1 MLRMFTEHYVRHVES
16 LDGLWDFVIAPERK
30 DTGKLPSKY
39 NRKLAVPGAWETIP
53 GLENYRGKGWL
64 RREIVTTDCPAM
76 RLAFGAVSHT
86 ATVYIDGKKIGSH
99 YDGFVPFDIIC
110 PAMTAG
116 AHELV
121 IEVDNTF
128 TKESVLH
135 QTADHWTS
143 GGITRPVEF
152 QMLDG
157 SGLYIDKIFATP
169 HQTGKTWALDV
180 RVRLTNV
187 SRRAVTQNLLVHLD
201 LDAAQKDGWQEHDFG
216 PVEVPA
222 RASAE
227 FTCTLAKLDVKP
239 WTDETPVLYYLTA
252 GLFADYGDGFVPV
265 DDKTDRIGFRE
276 VKVKGDKLL
285 VNGQPVQL
293 RGYNRHEYHGEFSH
307 ALPEAVHAGDIQRLK
322 DLGCNF
328 IRTSHYPNDMR
339 FLDMCD
345 EAGIYVWEETNS
357 TSVDLFHKNFYTQME
372 ADAISMVEWHFNRPS
387 IIIWATLNECGSKDR
402 KTRKAHKHML
412 DFLRSLDSSRPV
424 TYASNAWT
432 QDTCQEFAD
441 IVSWNW
447 YEGWYGGSPETV
459 EAEWNKLMDYTHS
472 HPGSKGKPVL
482 VSEFGAGSIPGWH
495 NPTRE
500 RWTEEF
506 QADVLD
512 ETLRVYLADPRVVG
526 VAIWQFNDV
535 RIGIEQEFGWSGRP
549 RQYNNKGTFSERR
562 VPKMCYDVVKKRML
576 EAKKNFAKQKRKK
589 K

>member
-1 MLRMFTEHYVRHVES
+1 MLRTFTEHAVREVEP

-30 DTGKLPSKY
+30 DDGKLPKTY
-39 NRKLAVPGAWETIP
+39 NRKILVPSAWETIP

-64 RREIVTTDCPAM
+64 RRTFFSGALDKTRH

-86 ATVYIDGKKIGSH
+86 ATVYLDGKKIVHH
-99 YDGFVPFDIIC
+99 YDGFVPFDVIT
-110 PAMTAG
+110 PAIEPG
-116 AHELV
+116 EHELV
-121 IEVDNTF
+121 VEVDNTF

-143 GGITRPVEF
+143 GGITRPVERQTLHSTVF
-152 QMLDG
+152 V
-157 SGLYIDKIFATP
+157 DKIFATP
-169 HQTGKTWALDV
+169 RQTGKTWALDV
-180 RVRLTNV
+180 KARLQNTVRKTQPCNV
-187 SRRAVTQNLLVHLD
+187 RIAIHELG
-201 LDAAQKDGWQEHDFG
+201 DAGELFFEDI
-216 PVEVPA
+216 EVSA
-222 RASAE
+222 GASLE
-227 FTCTLAKLDVKP
+227 LEGTLKGLKVDA
-239 WTDETPVLYYLTA
+239 WTDETPRLYEIQVFLSGLTA
-252 GLFADYGDGFVPV
+252 DGGFAF
-265 DDKTDRIGFRE
+265 DDKIDRIGFRE

-285 VNGQPVQL
+285 VNGSPVQL

-307 ALPEAVHAGDIQRLK
+307 ALPLQVHAGDIQRLK

-339 FLDMCD
+339 FLDLCD

-357 TSVDLFHKNFYTQME
+357 TSVNLFHKNFYAQME
-372 ADAISMVEWHFNRPS
+372 ADATTMVEWHFNRPS

-412 DFLRSLDSSRPV
+412 DFLRSLDRSRPV

-447 YEGWYGGSPETV
+447 YEGWYGGSPASV
-459 EAEWNKLMDYTHS
+459 EAEWNKLMDYTHK

-576 EAKKNFAKQKRKK
+576 EAKKNFKKRK
-589 K
+589 

>member
-1 MLRMFTEHYVRHVES
+1 MLRTFTEHHVRDVKS

-30 DTGKLPSKY
+30 DTGTLPKKY
-39 NRKLAVPGAWETIP
+39 NREILVPSAWETIP
-53 GLENYRGKGWL
+53 GLEHYRGKGWL
-64 RREIVTTDCPAM
+64 RREIVTAGGVPI
-76 RLAFGAVSHT
+76 RLAFGAVSHS
-86 ATVYIDGKKIGSH
+86 ATVYIDGKKVGSH
-99 YDGFVPFDIIC
+99 YDGFVPFEVIC
-110 PAMTAG
+110 PPMDFG
-116 AHELV
+116 SHELV
-121 IEVDNTF
+121 VEVDNTF

-143 GGITRPVEF
+143 GGITRPVEL
-152 QMLDG
+152 QTLDE
-157 SGLYIDKIFATP
+157 SGLYVDKLFATP
-169 HQTGKTWALDV
+169 RQTGKTWALDV

-187 SRRAVTQNLLVHLD
+187 SSKAMTRRLDVHLD
-201 LDAAQKDGWQEHDFG
+201 LDNDAWDSHDFG
-216 PVEVPA
+216 DVKVA
-222 RASAE
+222 GRSSAE
-227 FTCTLAKLDVKP
+227 FTCTLEKLSVKG
-239 WTDETPVLYYLTA
+239 WTDETPVLYWLTA
-252 GLFADYGDGFVPV
+252 GLVAGPDEDNAFPYAI

-285 VNGQPVQL
+285 VNGKPVQL

-307 ALPEAVHAGDIQRLK
+307 ALPAEVHAGDIQRLK

-345 EAGIYVWEETNS
+345 AAGIYVWEETNS
-357 TSVDLFHKNFYTQME
+357 TSVDLFHKNFYAQME
-372 ADAISMVEWHFNRPS
+372 ADATTMVEWHFNRPS

-432 QDTCQEFAD
+432 KDTCQEFAD

-447 YEGWYGGSPETV
+447 YEGWYGGSTETIQ
-459 EAEWNKLMDYTHS
+459 AEWDKLMAYTAK

-512 ETLRVYLADPRVVG
+512 ETLRVYLADPRVTG

-576 EAKKNFAKQKRKK
+576 EAKKNFKRRK
-589 K
+589 

>member
-495 NPTRE
+495 NPTHE

>member
-1 MLRMFTEHYVRHVES
+1 MLY
-16 LDGLWDFVIAPERK
+16 W
-30 DTGKLPSKY
+30 
-39 NRKLAVPGAWETIP
+39 
-53 GLENYRGKGWL
+53 
-64 RREIVTTDCPAM
+64 
-76 RLAFGAVSHT
+76 
-86 ATVYIDGKKIGSH
+86 
-99 YDGFVPFDIIC
+99 
-110 PAMTAG
+110 
-116 AHELV
+116 
-121 IEVDNTF
+121 
-128 TKESVLH
+128 
-135 QTADHWTS
+135 
-143 GGITRPVEF
+143 
-152 QMLDG
+152 
-157 SGLYIDKIFATP
+157 
-169 HQTGKTWALDV
+169 
-180 RVRLTNV
+180 
-187 SRRAVTQNLLVHLD
+187 
-201 LDAAQKDGWQEHDFG
+201 
-216 PVEVPA
+216 
-222 RASAE
+222 
-227 FTCTLAKLDVKP
+227 
-239 WTDETPVLYYLTA
+239 LTA
-252 GLFADYGDGFVPV
+252 GLIADTSADNWDPYAT

-285 VNGQPVQL
+285 VNGKPVQL

-307 ALPEAVHAGDIQRLK
+307 ALPAEVHAGDIQRLK

-345 EAGIYVWEETNS
+345 AAGIYVWEETNS
-357 TSVDLFHKNFYTQME
+357 TSVDLFHKNFYAQME
-372 ADAISMVEWHFNRPS
+372 ADATTMVEWHFNRPS

-432 QDTCQEFAD
+432 KDTCQEFAD

-447 YEGWYGGSPETV
+447 YEGWYGGSTETIQ
-459 EAEWNKLMDYTHS
+459 AEWDKLMAYTAK

-512 ETLRVYLADPRVVG
+512 ETLRVYLADPRVTG

-576 EAKKNFAKQKRKK
+576 EAKKNFKRRK
-589 K
+589 